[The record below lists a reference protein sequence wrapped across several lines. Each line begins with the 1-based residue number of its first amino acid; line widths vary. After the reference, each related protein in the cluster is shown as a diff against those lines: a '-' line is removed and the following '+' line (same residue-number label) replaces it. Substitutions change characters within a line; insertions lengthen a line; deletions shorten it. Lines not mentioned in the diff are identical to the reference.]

1 MARLLDDRIESLD
14 KFIKADKE
22 RNNNLPETFE
32 WELLWL
38 KELKAYRNII
48 DTAEEKIKD
57 IYGAVIVEGYADI
70 FDQLKEI
77 RRDNND
83 RTNIREGE

>member
-1 MARLLDDRIESLD
+1 M
-14 KFIKADKE
+14 
-22 RNNNLPETFE
+22 
-32 WELLWL
+32 
-38 KELKAYRNII
+38 YREII

-77 RRDNND
+77 RRNNND
-83 RTNIREGE
+83 

>member
-1 MARLLDDRIESLD
+1 MGTNVPKQPNIPPMPNKQKMS
-14 KFIKADKE
+14 IG
-22 RNNNLPETFE
+22 
-32 WELLWL
+32 WL
-38 KELKAYRNII
+38 TELKMYREII

-77 RRDNND
+77 RRVNND
-83 RTNIREGE
+83 

>member
-1 MARLLDDRIESLD
+1 MGTNVPKQPNIPPMPNKQKMS
-14 KFIKADKE
+14 KE
-22 RNNNLPETFE
+22 E
-32 WELLWL
+32 WLA
-38 KELKAYRNII
+38 ELKMYREII

-77 RRDNND
+77 RRVNND
-83 RTNIREGE
+83 

>member
-1 MARLLDDRIESLD
+1 MKMTIDEAIIDSEGNDLYQT
-14 KFIKADKE
+14 A
-22 RNNNLPETFE
+22 E
-32 WELLWL
+32 WLR
-38 KELKAYRNII
+38 ELKAYRNII

-77 RRDNND
+77 RRNNND
-83 RTNIREGE
+83 

>member
-1 MARLLDDRIESLD
+1 MKMTLDEHIEHFNQLWEVLSIKEND
-14 KFIKADKE
+14 KDIKYSVVDYLGIVK
-22 RNNNLPETFE
+22 
-32 WELLWL
+32 WL
-38 KELKAYRNII
+38 TELKMYRNII

-77 RRDNND
+77 RRVNND
-83 RTNIREGE
+83 

>member
-1 MARLLDDRIESLD
+1 MTIDEVIIDSEENDLYQTA
-14 KFIKADKE
+14 
-22 RNNNLPETFE
+22 E
-32 WELLWL
+32 WLR
-38 KELKAYRNII
+38 ELKAYRNII

-57 IYGAVIVEGYADI
+57 TYGVVIVEGYADI

-83 RTNIREGE
+83 